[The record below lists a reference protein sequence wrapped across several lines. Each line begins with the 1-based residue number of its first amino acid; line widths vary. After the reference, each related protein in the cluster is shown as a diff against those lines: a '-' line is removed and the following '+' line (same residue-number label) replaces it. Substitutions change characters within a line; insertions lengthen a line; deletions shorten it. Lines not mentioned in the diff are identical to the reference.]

1 MDDREIIGLFFSRS
15 EQAIAET
22 EKKYGKVC
30 KKIAE
35 NILHD
40 PLDAEECVNDAFL
53 GIWNAIPPEEP
64 EHLPGYLFRIV
75 RNLALKRYHADTAAK
90 RNARYDVPLGEL
102 ADCLPSLSSVEEEI
116 EANEL
121 AAALDAFLGT
131 LEKDSR
137 ILFVRRY
144 WYSDTIED
152 LAKRFGIRKHT
163 VSVRLSR
170 LREKLKAF
178 LQKEDI
184 KV

>member
-1 MDDREIIGLFFSRS
+1 MDDREIIGLFFARS
-15 EQAIAET
+15 EQAIAEL
-22 EKKYGKVC
+22 EKKYGNAC

-40 PLDAEECVNDAFL
+40 PLDAEECANDAFL
-53 GIWNAIPPEEP
+53 GVWNAIPPEEP
-64 EHLPGYLFRIV
+64 ECLPGYLFRIV
-75 RNLALKRYHADTAAK
+75 RNLALKRYHANTAAK
-90 RNARYDVPLGEL
+90 RNSYYDASLEEL

-131 LEKDSR
+131 LDRESR

-144 WYSDTIED
+144 WYSDPIED

-170 LREKLKAF
+170 LRDKLKAF
-178 LQKEDI
+178 LQKEDM